1 MKIKINKTTNYTVMS
16 NIHLRDKRLTL
27 KAKGLLSMMFSLPEK
42 WDYSIRGITSLC
54 KEKETSVKSCLD
66 ELKET
71 GYLVITKYLPNE
83 TESGR
88 IEYQYDIYEQPLQKS
103 ADEFSKQEG
112 KKQGVENLG
121 VEILG
126 VENQVQINKEEL
138 NKEKSNKEQY
148 VLPPTP
154 SKKTLPVR
162 KQDGG
167 STEEQIELM
176 ADMLS
181 NTPDELPK
189 IIALLRWALCQL
201 DFQTLFAFV
210 ADYSVMGGKGYEAFK
225 ETLLNLLGEQK

>member
-71 GYLVITKYLPNE
+71 GYLVVTKYLPNE

-88 IEYQYDIYEQPLQKS
+88 FEYQYDIYEQPVQKN

-112 KKQGVENLG
+112 KKQGVENLD
-121 VEILG
+121 VEILE
-126 VENQVQINKEEL
+126 VENPPQLNKEEL
-138 NKEKSNKEQY
+138 SKEKSNKEQC

-154 SKKTLPVR
+154 Y
-162 KQDGG
+162 
-167 STEEQIELM
+167 TEDQLILM
-176 ADMLS
+176 ADMLTS
-181 NTPDELPK
+181 SADEMPK
-189 IIALLRWALCQL
+189 IINLLKWALSQI
-201 DFQTLFAFV
+201 DYQTLFAFV

>member
-88 IEYQYDIYEQPLQKS
+88 IEYQYDIYEQPLQKN

-121 VEILG
+121 VEILE

-138 NKEKSNKEQY
+138 NKEKSNKEQC

-154 SKKTLPVR
+154 KKKENFLQECMELLKGKIADPQAYERIIKWVA
-162 KQDGG
+162 
-167 STEEQIELM
+167 SWTE
-176 ADMLS
+176 
-181 NTPDELPK
+181 DEEAVYEFIK
-189 IIALLRWALCQL
+189 EYAKGRESIKYK
-201 DFQTLFAFV
+201 DFDNDITKYMITKLE
-210 ADYSVMGGKGYEAFK
+210 D
-225 ETLLNLLGEQK
+225 

>member
-88 IEYQYDIYEQPLQKS
+88 IEYQYDIYEQPLQKN

-121 VEILG
+121 VEILE

-138 NKEKSNKEQY
+138 NKEKSNKEQC

-154 SKKTLPVR
+154 FEITKRTLDEIAELIVPRDDPLFDKYLSTIGWAVNWGGADIQALYIFVKDYMIVGNKDYETFMKNLR
-162 KQDGG
+162 K
-167 STEEQIELM
+167 
-176 ADMLS
+176 
-181 NTPDELPK
+181 
-189 IIALLRWALCQL
+189 
-201 DFQTLFAFV
+201 F
-210 ADYSVMGGKGYEAFK
+210 
-225 ETLLNLLGEQK
+225 LGEQQ